1 MKLKIISNHQMA
13 KTTFPQPT
21 ILKQDVLTAAKG
33 GTIIFA
39 GSLFGYVMRF
49 ILGIL
54 LARYLGAEQFGLYDL
69 TLTAISVTASL
80 ATLGMGPTLVRYVS
94 IFLSK
99 KDSNSLWGTLQ
110 IGLGL
115 PLLLSLFIGITI
127 FALATP
133 ISKEIFDEQ
142 RLVPLLKIASLAIP
156 FTTLNE
162 LMAFATRGFKKMQYS
177 VIAQEISHSVIK
189 LILILLLAIIGLKTT
204 MAVGA
209 HVITL
214 AIVTIM
220 LLYFLNKLF
229 SLMRPSRTGKRKT
242 KELLNYALPVYLSS
256 LIDLFRGNLEPIL
269 LGAMHSFTQVGVF
282 SVANRV
288 TTIGTMINDSLFFSS
303 MPIVSELHDQGK
315 MEQLGD
321 FYQTTTRWTFT
332 FNLPL
337 FLTIVLFPY
346 SILSVFGQ
354 SFTGGA
360 TALIILA
367 TASLVRAAAG
377 TNGVLLDMTGN
388 TRLKVANTIAATAFL
403 FIFSF
408 LLIPRWGMIGAA
420 LVALGQAIFISVVR
434 LFEIFIL
441 YRLIPYTI
449 SFFKPIAAGFLA
461 LAVGITINQLI
472 PSETQIIYMILNS
485 SIVLAVYASMILLQ
499 GLSQGDR
506 AVLNG
511 ISQRLR
517 SILKK

>member
-1 MKLKIISNHQMA
+1 MA
-13 KTTFPQPT
+13 KTTFPQST
-21 ILKQDVLTAAKG
+21 TLKQDVVTAAKG
-33 GTIIFA
+33 GSIIFA

-69 TLTAISVTASL
+69 TLTAITVTTTL

-115 PLLLSLFIGITI
+115 PLLLSLLIGITL

-133 ISKEIFDEQ
+133 ISKEIFGEQ
-142 RLVPLLKIASLAIP
+142 SLAPLLKIASLAIP
-156 FTTLNE
+156 FAALNN
-162 LMAFATRGFKKMQYS
+162 LLASATRGFKKMQYT
-177 VIAQEISHSVIK
+177 VIAQEISHSIIK
-189 LILILLLAIIGLKTT
+189 LILILLLAIIGLKTA
-204 MAVGA
+204 MVVGA

-229 SLMRPSRTGKRKT
+229 SLKRPSSTGKRKT
-242 KELLNYALPVYLSS
+242 KELLNYALPIYLSS

-288 TTIGTMINDSLFFSS
+288 TMIGTMINDSLFFSS

-321 FYQTTTRWTFT
+321 FYQTTTTWTFT
-332 FNLPL
+332 FNLPI
-337 FLTIVLFPY
+337 FLTIVLFPH

-388 TRLKVANTIAATAFL
+388 TRLKVANTIAATACI

-408 LLIPRWGMIGAA
+408 LLIPKWGMIGAA

-434 LFEIFIL
+434 LIEIFIL
-441 YRLIPYTI
+441 YRLIPYTLR
-449 SFFKPIAAGFLA
+449 FFKPVAAGLLA
-461 LAVGITINQLI
+461 LAVGITIDHLI
-472 PSETQIIYMILNS
+472 PSETQLIYMILNA
-485 SIVLAVYASMILLQ
+485 SIVLAVYAGMILLQ
-499 GLSQGDR
+499 GLSEGDR

-511 ISQRLR
+511 ISRRLR
-517 SILKK
+517 SIFKK